1 MINGSSIRPLRKLPP
16 VVGNYFHGWIR
27 LSTWASGHGSDDERF
42 FRFVKATLRFMRR
55 KPITEQQLQD
65 LILEHGAHACSGEH
79 LVQEARERAS
89 LYQSIRE
96 YERSS
101 FPDPLTEKTSVVG
114 CYFALTR
121 AFGDEDPR
129 VHYGM
134 CELFGDDWREQAP
147 QIANLTN
154 RTPS

>member
-1 MINGSSIRPLRKLPP
+1 M
-16 VVGNYFHGWIR
+16 
-27 LSTWASGHGSDDERF
+27 
-42 FRFVKATLRFMRR
+42 KAALRFMRR

-65 LILEHGAHACSGEH
+65 LICKHGAHACSGEH
-79 LVQEARERAS
+79 LIKEARERAS

-101 FPDPLTEKTSVVG
+101 FPDPLTQKTSVAG

-129 VHYGM
+129 VQHGM
-134 CELFGDDWREQAP
+134 CDMFGGDWREQAP
-147 QIANLTN
+147 QIANLTR